1 MRPEDMKQG
10 TDAWMACRC
19 GKLTASRIADATAKT
34 KSGWGASRA
43 NLMAQLAVERLTGQP
58 VDTYTNAAI
67 QHGID
72 TEPEARSAYEFYQ
85 EVEVEQVGFV
95 RHLDIPM
102 SGASPDGLIGGEGMV
117 EIKCPQSATHIET
130 LLGTPTPEKYIKQMQ
145 WQMACAIRDWCDF
158 VSYDP
163 RMPEALKLHVVRIH
177 RDGDMIEELEQQA
190 RDFLAELDRKVSR
203 LQELQ
208 EAA

>member
-1 MRPEDMKQG
+1 MQQG
-10 TDAWMACRC
+10 SEEWFQARL

-58 VDTYTNAAI
+58 VDTYTNAAM

-85 EVEVEQVGFV
+85 EVEVEQVGFIEHPV
-95 RHLDIPM
+95 IPM
-102 SGASPDGLIGGEGMV
+102 AGASPDGLVGTEGMV

-130 LLGTPTPEKYIKQMQ
+130 LLGAPTPEKYVKQVQ
-145 WQMACAIRDWCDF
+145 WQMECAIRDWCDF

-163 RMPEALKLHVVRIH
+163 RMPESLKLHIVRIR
-177 RDGDMIEELEQQA
+177 RDQVMIEELKQQA
-190 RDFLAELDRKVSR
+190 QDFLTELYEKVAR
-203 LQELQ
+203 LQQLR